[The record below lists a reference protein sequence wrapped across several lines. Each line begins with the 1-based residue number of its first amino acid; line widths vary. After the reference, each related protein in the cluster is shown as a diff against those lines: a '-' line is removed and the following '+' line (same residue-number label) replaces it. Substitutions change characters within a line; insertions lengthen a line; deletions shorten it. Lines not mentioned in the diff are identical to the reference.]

1 MRRAAAVLLAAV
13 LMLAPALANAQED
26 RMDSQHPNE
35 YTDEDSQPL
44 KLVSYVLAPVGFL
57 LEWTVARPLHY
68 LADES
73 PLAPVL
79 GANTDS
85 EGLSPPN
92 VPPLPPPDVITE
104 SNEHIETTIVPA
116 PESAVGYQTKP
127 PSAQSAPSVATPPS
141 SSQSVMH

>member
-1 MRRAAAVLLAAV
+1 MRRAAAVFFVAFLA
-13 LMLAPALANAQED
+13 LAPALASAQD
-26 RMDSQHPNE
+26 YPMDSQHPNE

-44 KLVSYVLAPVGFL
+44 KLMSYVLAPVGFL

-92 VPPLPPPDVITE
+92 VTPLPPPDVITE
-104 SNEHIETTIVPA
+104 SSEHIETTIVPA
-116 PESAVGYQTKP
+116 PESAEGYQSKP

-141 SSQSVMH
+141 SSQSVIH

>member
-1 MRRAAAVLLAAV
+1 
-13 LMLAPALANAQED
+13 
-26 RMDSQHPNE
+26 MDSQHPNE

-44 KLVSYVLAPVGFL
+44 KLMSYVLAPVGFL

-68 LADES
+68 LANES
-73 PLAPVL
+73 PLAPAL

-92 VPPLPPPDVITE
+92 VAPLPPPDVITE
-104 SNEHIETTIVPA
+104 SNEHIDTTIVPA
-116 PESAVGYQTKP
+116 PESAQGYQTKP
-127 PSAQSAPSVATPPS
+127 PAPNSAAAVAPPA